1 MATLDAITAYFPDK
15 TLTPL
20 SSGTDEPTYAS
31 IKKAR
36 DELNGNAA
44 SIPSLRGG
52 GIHGHLAL
60 TLTDAEYLQIANEAF
75 VAPVH
80 PGPLVYTANAT
91 GPQQVEQARL
101 YKLNLEEFRVYLAVN
116 QALRNQLLAS
126 VNPTYLLAVK
136 DPILGFGQITCVALI
151 THLRTVY
158 GIITPMMLT
167 QNKKKMAA
175 NWHPPTPIED
185 LFEQLR
191 VGMEFAIEGGD
202 AMSVQEQVR
211 LGYNI
216 IDETGLFTQAC
227 RDWRILTPVQQT
239 FDAFKIHFKMWDRD
253 RRYTDTT
260 ASAGYHGANQAE
272 GRPITPLSSVAPP
285 NDAMDARF
293 DAMQLQIAALVTALS
308 ASKPTAAV
316 FPSTVSLAGSVITQA
331 TTLHPNA
338 IANTYCWTHG
348 ISRNPQHTSTTCEHP
363 GEGHQRTA
371 TMTNQMGG
379 STRVWTAA
387 DRRAPR

>member
-31 IKKAR
+31 IKTAR

-60 TLTDAEYLQIANEAF
+60 TLTDAKYLQIANEAF
-75 VAPVH
+75 DAPVH

-136 DPILGFGQITCVALI
+136 DPILGFGQITCLALI

-211 LGYNI
+211 LGSATTSSMRQGSSPKRAA
-216 IDETGLFTQAC
+216 TGAYSRQSNK
-227 RDWRILTPVQQT
+227 PS
-239 FDAFKIHFKMWDRD
+239 MN
-253 RRYTDTT
+253 
-260 ASAGYHGANQAE
+260 S
-272 GRPITPLSSVAPP
+272 
-285 NDAMDARF
+285 RF
-293 DAMQLQIAALVTALS
+293 ISRSGIVTAVTPIRQHL
-308 ASKPTAAV
+308 
-316 FPSTVSLAGSVITQA
+316 L
-331 TTLHPNA
+331 
-338 IANTYCWTHG
+338 G
-348 ISRNPQHTSTTCEHP
+348 I
-363 GEGHQRTA
+363 
-371 TMTNQMGG
+371 MGQI
-379 STRVWTAA
+379 RQ
-387 DRRAPR
+387 